1 MTCAVRGRTMM
12 QALGVSLDVIDRC
25 QNHVLTGSRVR
36 RHYLH
41 HDYADEKKNAW
52 NLLGDRLSAV
62 LSSTYEHT
70 PNESKLSFP
79 AYTTKEP
86 RTSS

>member
-1 MTCAVRGRTMM
+1 MM

-25 QNHVLTGSRVR
+25 QNHVLAGSRVR

-62 LSSTYEHT
+62 LSSTYEHSSI
-70 PNESKLSFP
+70 ESIMFFP
-79 AYTTKEP
+79 EHTATGLLLP
-86 RTSS
+86 S